1 MTEHTATETARETL
15 DNYRTVVGNVV
26 GFVRSA
32 EITRSFTSVSIEELT
47 DKRIGRIEDPQTE
60 DRPGALAQLEKLKND
75 FDNALEGIRNTPP
88 DAFRS
93 PDPANDVNTPDSTEG
108 T

>member
-15 DNYRTVVGNVV
+15 QNYREVVSNVV

-32 EITRSFTSVSIEELT
+32 EITRSFTSVSIEELV
-47 DKRIGRIEDPQTE
+47 DNRIGRIEDPQTD
-60 DRPGALAQLEKLKND
+60 DRPGALARLEQIKND
-75 FDNALEGIRNTPP
+75 FDNVIDAIKNTPP
-88 DAFRS
+88 DAFRA
-93 PDPANDVNTPDSTEG
+93 PDPANDVNTPDTPEG